1 MKSPMLLAFFFIL
14 LCVQFLSNLALESQE
29 EKGTPSLSENG
40 YNGDDG
46 LKRDQLMLSKA
57 SKGKGTYGGQN
68 DRPPSTKK
76 SRAVSILS
84 KPPVYISNTGIGGV
98 VVSMILVF
106 GL

>member
-1 MKSPMLLAFFFIL
+1 M
-14 LCVQFLSNLALESQE
+14 
-29 EKGTPSLSENG
+29 SENG